1 MCGLGR
7 PRFCFLDLFVEKL
20 VERSNQ
26 VLWWTLLYDVPHF
39 SSKTY
44 RSDSGQRPGSR
55 QHDIDDEPF
64 HCLAASLWKEP
75 ICDHARVCCGA
86 LHGIQWHS
94 RCRGQRELSTL
105 HVGILSL
112 VLWIVVI
119 SEGACLRL
127 HSKDARL
134 YSTLAIEAG
143 GVVTCRPV
151 HGARCWRKASLPP
164 TQRGHLSHPQTTPL
178 PPTQRGH
185 LYHPQTT
192 PLPPTQT

>member
-7 PRFCFLDLFVEKL
+7 PRFCFPDLFVEKL

-44 RSDSGQRPGSR
+44 RSDSGQRPGSG

-86 LHGIQWHS
+86 LHGIQRHGKCWRQWKLFS
-94 RCRGQRELSTL
+94 LD
-105 HVGILSL
+105 VGILCL
-112 VLWIVVI
+112 IFAIVVR
-119 SEGACLRL
+119 SECKIQRFQ
-127 HSKDARL
+127 SKDARP
-134 YSTLAIEAG
+134 YSTGAIQTRS
-143 GVVTCRPV
+143 VVTCRAV
-151 HGARCWRKASLPP
+151 HRARCWR
-164 TQRGHLSHPQTTPL
+164 
-178 PPTQRGH
+178 
-185 LYHPQTT
+185 
-192 PLPPTQT
+192 

>member
-1 MCGLGR
+1 MNQSRQKIVLLSGLGC
-7 PRFCFLDLFVEKL
+7 PRFCCLDLFVEKL
-20 VERSNQ
+20 VEGSNQ

-39 SSKTY
+39 SGKTY

-55 QHDIDDEPF
+55 QHDINDKPF

-112 VLWIVVI
+112 VLW
-119 SEGACLRL
+119 SGEREEGCMAALNRM
-127 HSKDARL
+127 
-134 YSTLAIEAG
+134 
-143 GVVTCRPV
+143 VF
-151 HGARCWRKASLPP
+151 
-164 TQRGHLSHPQTTPL
+164 
-178 PPTQRGH
+178 
-185 LYHPQTT
+185 
-192 PLPPTQT
+192 